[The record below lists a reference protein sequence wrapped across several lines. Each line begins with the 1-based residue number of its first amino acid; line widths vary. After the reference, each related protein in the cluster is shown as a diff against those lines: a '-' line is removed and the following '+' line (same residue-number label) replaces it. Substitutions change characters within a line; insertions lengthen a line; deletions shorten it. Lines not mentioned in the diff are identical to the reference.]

1 MNKWLIKSRTM
12 CLSHYIFGS
21 RPPNRP
27 IATTQKQIHTLAQI
41 LRCSFVCEK
50 YTQEPTN
57 DVPIN
62 CTNGI
67 ILKRPR
73 PRAHIPTLMLK
84 YEYSIVCEM
93 SSACVSHRLWFWK
106 RAHIPHYELMQSP
119 SICKSWV
126 AVCVC
131 ALCMISHFVVHHAQ
145 DRTSKVCKIARNP
158 THRKRSYGVAGQK
171 CARREIKRKP
181 TENKNRV
188 NVKQPPA

>member
-84 YEYSIVCEM
+84 YEYNIVCEM

-119 SICKSWV
+119 SICESWV

-131 ALCMISHFVVHHAQ
+131 VCSLHDKPLCRSSRARPYQQSMQ
-145 DRTSKVCKIARNP
+145 DSKKPDTPKAKLWRC
-158 THRKRSYGVAGQK
+158 RSEV
-171 CARREIKRKP
+171 RS
-181 TENKNRV
+181 
-188 NVKQPPA
+188 